1 MTDADPTAKPAA
13 VPADLLASYRPANR
27 FGFLEGAGGRMRY
40 ACWNASGTGR
50 PRGTILLL
58 AGRGEFIEK
67 YATEVVGELLG
78 RGFAVIAVDWRGQG
92 LSDRQ
97 LADCDK
103 GHIDNFTTYMA
114 DLRLFIEQVVM
125 PQAVRPVL
133 ALCHSM
139 GGHVLLRHLAE
150 NGPEPLAAALIVSPM
165 TALQRDA
172 FLRSVLMLMPEL
184 PPVEQRYLFGTGP
197 FIFLAREFAS
207 NHVTHDERRYRFT
220 EAWFKADPRLSL
232 GGPTIGWARQAV
244 RSMTASLAPG
254 YLERIDLPLLLMSA
268 GEDRLIDI
276 SSHASVVARLKQGE
290 HVVVD
295 GAKHEIMMETDPLR
309 AQFWQAFDRLAARI
323 DG

>member
-1 MTDADPTAKPAA
+1 MTDADPTAQPTG
-13 VPADLLASYRPANR
+13 VPADLPTYRPANR
-27 FGFLEGAGGRMRY
+27 YGFLEGAGGRMRY
-40 ACWNASGTGR
+40 ACWNASGTES

-58 AGRGEFIEK
+58 TGRGEFIEK

-97 LADCDK
+97 LADRDK

-125 PQAVRPVL
+125 PQAMRPVL

-139 GGHVLLRHLAE
+139 GGHILLRHLAE
-150 NGPEPLAAALIVSPM
+150 NGPEPLSAALIVSPM
-165 TALQRDA
+165 TALQREA

-232 GGPTIGWARQAV
+232 GGPTIGWARQAA
-244 RSMTASLAPG
+244 RSMTAALAPG

-276 SSHASVVARLKQGE
+276 SSHGAVVARLKQGE
-290 HVVVD
+290 HVVVS
-295 GAKHEIMMETDPLR
+295 GARHEIMMEIDPLR